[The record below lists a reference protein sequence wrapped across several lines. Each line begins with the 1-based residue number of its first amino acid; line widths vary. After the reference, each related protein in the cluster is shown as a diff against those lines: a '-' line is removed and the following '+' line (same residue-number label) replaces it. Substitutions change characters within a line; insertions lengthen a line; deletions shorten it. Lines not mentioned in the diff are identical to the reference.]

1 MLQEINN
8 EINGVKFITTA
19 TKNTSHNDEK
29 LACAKYNKISKIWLF
44 QRKEKKLL
52 VKKGIRFSVEMAT
65 QADIIA
71 VLLIPCY
78 TDSRFLWLSQIQNV
92 SIQLWVLFR
101 SKLES
106 NWLQWQT
113 WCLRACEY
121 HKSNWYCKIFII
133 WGTKSPKN
141 AAHGILPFLLQT
153 PLVAFCCSRKQKALT
168 VSEMWAATF

>member
-1 MLQEINN
+1 MLSVTSLNHCSHSRSSKEEIKIGRSSTAGLSTPELSSQVGKKRINSYFCTFCTLYTSPAMLQEINN

-65 QADIIA
+65 EAEIIA

-106 NWLQWQT
+106 N
-113 WCLRACEY
+113 
-121 HKSNWYCKIFII
+121 
-133 WGTKSPKN
+133 
-141 AAHGILPFLLQT
+141 
-153 PLVAFCCSRKQKALT
+153 
-168 VSEMWAATF
+168 